1 MGQKKEKEG
10 CHLWRNYKNMISYLK
25 GTIQYVGQNFVEIVV
40 NDLGYKVFVTES
52 FLDSAKVDQE
62 VEVFTHQ
69 HVRED
74 ALDLFGFDNREQMEL
89 FGKLIGV
96 SGIGPR
102 TALGVLSAATI
113 DEIETAVIHDDVSV
127 LTKVAGIGAKT
138 AERIVLELKSKYKGK
153 VAPASSGGKSNDD
166 ADVIDG
172 LIGLGY
178 SADQARS
185 ALRQVDKEVGT
196 DEKLKL
202 CLKLLGR

>member
-1 MGQKKEKEG
+1 
-10 CHLWRNYKNMISYLK
+10 MISYLK
-25 GTIQYVGQNFVEIVV
+25 GTIQYIGQNFIEVLV

-52 FLDSAKVDQE
+52 FLTSVNVGKE
-62 VEVFTHQ
+62 IEVFTHQ

-89 FGKLIGV
+89 FEKLIGV
-96 SGIGPR
+96 SGIGPK

-113 DEIETAVIHDDVSV
+113 DEIETAVINDDVTV
-127 LTKVAGIGAKT
+127 LTKVSGIGAKT

-153 VAPASSGGKSNDD
+153 VAPVTKSGKANDD

-178 SADQARS
+178 TAEQARS
-185 ALRQVDKEVGT
+185 ALRQVDKELGT

-202 CLKLLGR
+202 CLKLLSK

>member
-1 MGQKKEKEG
+1 
-10 CHLWRNYKNMISYLK
+10 MISYLK
-25 GTIQYVGQNFVEIVV
+25 GTISFIGQNYIEVLV
-40 NDLGYKVFVTES
+40 NGLGYKVFVTES
-52 FLDSAKVDQE
+52 LLTSVNVGKVIE
-62 VEVFTHQ
+62 IFTHQ

-89 FGKLIGV
+89 FEKLIGV
-96 SGIGPR
+96 SGIGPK

-113 DEIETAVIHDDVSV
+113 EEIETAVINDDVTV
-127 LTKVAGIGAKT
+127 LTKVSGIGAKT

-153 VAPASSGGKSNDD
+153 VAPATKGGKANDD

-178 SADQARS
+178 SAEQARS
-185 ALRQVDKEVGT
+185 ALRQVDKELGA

-202 CLKLLGR
+202 CLKLLSK